1 MAIVLDGVTA
11 LLTYRDLPKEER
23 GPRSLDLPLS
33 SNPLWFMLAVFLQ
46 GVKYDRS
53 TDEKRRR
60 V

>member
-11 LLTYRDLPKEER
+11 LLTYRDLPESNR
-23 GPRSLDLPLS
+23 GPRSSDLPLS

>member
-1 MAIVLDGVTA
+1 MAIVLDGVRE
-11 LLTYRDLPKEER
+11 LLTREDLPESNR